1 MKKRFLQLILILGLI
16 ISLILSTSI
25 VTTAATTSGT
35 CGENLTWILDSKG
48 TLTINGTGEM
58 TNFANYS
65 SAPWFPVRWDVKSI
79 YISDGVTSIG
89 NNAFMSCAS
98 TSIYIPDSITTI
110 GEYAFED
117 SNVESIS
124 MSDNVT
130 TIGKGAFSGCSS
142 LLSVKMSNSIQII
155 NEDLFWLCDSLSSV
169 NIPTNTKHIGDYAFE
184 RCIKLKS
191 VKIPTGVIT
200 IGNYTFTDCTGL
212 ESIEIPETE
221 TTIGNSAFYGCRN
234 LKDVYYASKFGN
246 WKGISIGSDNS
257 RLTNAN
263 LNTIAIISFNANV
276 GNDLMCQKKFW
287 SNEACFPLPIPKRN
301 GYNFLGWYTSEG
313 YKLAETFKTNMD
325 KTLFAHWEEID
336 SDSKD
341 KVDVVY
347 IINEDETISIDVAL
361 TEKLLDS
368 HNIIVA
374 RYDNNKFLGVESKDG
389 ASKETFLIPTVNK
402 FKVFVWE
409 SFNSL
414 RPLLPSKEIIVNY

>member
-25 VTTAATTSGT
+25 VKTAAPTSGT

-98 TSIYIPDSITTI
+98 TSVYIPDSITTI

-169 NIPTNTKHIGDYAFE
+169 NIPTNT
-184 RCIKLKS
+184 
-191 VKIPTGVIT
+191 
-200 IGNYTFTDCTGL
+200 
-212 ESIEIPETE
+212 
-221 TTIGNSAFYGCRN
+221 
-234 LKDVYYASKFGN
+234 
-246 WKGISIGSDNS
+246 
-257 RLTNAN
+257 
-263 LNTIAIISFNANV
+263 
-276 GNDLMCQKKFW
+276 
-287 SNEACFPLPIPKRN
+287 
-301 GYNFLGWYTSEG
+301 
-313 YKLAETFKTNMD
+313 
-325 KTLFAHWEEID
+325 
-336 SDSKD
+336 
-341 KVDVVY
+341 
-347 IINEDETISIDVAL
+347 
-361 TEKLLDS
+361 
-368 HNIIVA
+368 
-374 RYDNNKFLGVESKDG
+374 
-389 ASKETFLIPTVNK
+389 
-402 FKVFVWE
+402 
-409 SFNSL
+409 
-414 RPLLPSKEIIVNY
+414 